1 VPARVKVY
9 FDGGCRGERGK
20 LEIAVVT
27 GGRTTI
33 LTDLGYGTSS
43 DAEWL
48 ALIEALRTAR
58 ALDLADVILLGD
70 SADVVAKANGTLR
83 CRGDALHHL
92 ARFRAEAGGAAPP
105 LVRRIKR
112 TQNLAGIALA
122 RLHNR

>member
-58 ALDLADVILLGD
+58 ALNLL
-70 SADVVAKANGTLR
+70 T
-83 CRGDALHHL
+83 
-92 ARFRAEAGGAAPP
+92 
-105 LVRRIKR
+105 
-112 TQNLAGIALA
+112 
-122 RLHNR
+122 